1 MRLFVRTAEQYKTPM
16 EIDVGLMI
24 NKAAGAAVYQ
34 PDLRDII
41 VINYDGQ
48 QKAYFKGLKE
58 YTEAPEFTGVHI
70 TSAALNNYKGLT
82 AFLGKDGNV

>member
-1 MRLFVRTAEQYKTPM
+1 MYEIVRSEPLEQYKTPM

-48 QKAYFKGLKE
+48 QKGIFQRIKGIYRSSRIYRGSYNIGGIK
-58 YTEAPEFTGVHI
+58 
-70 TSAALNNYKGLT
+70 
-82 AFLGKDGNV
+82 